1 MIIGQLIKYGLFST
15 GLVILLVFIAVLL
28 IKYGRNLEKIKAT
41 EEKDA
46 EYEKCK
52 RFILLILLCLLMSV
66 LIGCANTVKTSCP
79 ICMYRFDLTDFEKL
93 NVQNQIFVMDF
104 TDYCEDKK

>member
-46 EYEKCK
+46 EYEKMQK
-52 RFILLILLCLLMSV
+52 IHSAHTAMS
-66 LIGCANTVKTSCP
+66 ANERLDWLRKH
-79 ICMYRFDLTDFEKL
+79 RKD
-93 NVQNQIFVMDF
+93 
-104 TDYCEDKK
+104 